1 MPLPFLAAGLA
12 ILLGVKAH
20 SKAGELN
27 EQAKNI
33 AEHAETMYEAQRQQT
48 QKAKKQVLKELTR
61 VGQQKKMILLHPMQ
75 SFLASYGK
83 LKKVGLVNSQGIDEL
98 SRLPQFPFE
107 EKDALQLEQLTD
119 VYQSIGT
126 SAAEGAA
133 VGALAGL
140 AVTGTGTILSASAG
154 AATAAGVAGATLD
167 VAGTALGA
175 VAAAPLSLLVAPVAV
190 FTGLSAY
197 SQAKDNLSKAKT
209 NLAEV
214 EEACEE
220 MKTTAVLCEGIV
232 KKAKMYEKLM
242 MALTEL
248 FCHSIALQNAIIQ
261 KKEKKSRSFFNRWRG
276 SNRPFTDDELK
287 VFAVSRSLA
296 GALKALI
303 DVPMLDDG
311 KISQAAEAKYQAVGA
326 CLPAYTQDI
335 KAVSTV
341 HRSLWKSARKEQELL
356 LAPVAESLI
365 GMVKPT
371 GFFAKGWANKVLVYT
386 IRSVSAV
393 LLLVSAWNEAQS
405 YLLQFVLCLAM
416 CGLAYLDQKYS
427 FWYRDKSDALGFLVM
442 CLAGLI
448 FMGHGVSLVWS
459 HSRYLMGFIWLIF
472 GLGVPCLGL
481 VTTPDDDE
489 VYPINYSFTS
499 VAWMVPIIILLGGLV
514 GKIWGL
520 VGKIW
525 NWIF

>member
-48 QKAKKQVLKELTR
+48 QKAKKQVLKKLTR

-175 VAAAPLSLLVAPVAV
+175 VAAAPLSLFVAPVAV

-232 KKAKMYEKLM
+232 KKAKMYEELM

-261 KKEKKSRSFFNRWRG
+261 KKEKKSC
-276 SNRPFTDDELK
+276 PFTDDELK

-296 GALKALI
+296 GALKSLI

-311 KISQAAEAKYQAVGA
+311 KISQAAEAKYQAVDA
-326 CLPAYTQDI
+326 CLPAYTQNI

-365 GMVKPT
+365 DMHGMVKPT

-416 CGLAYLDQKYS
+416 YGLAYLDQKYS
-427 FWYRDKSDALGFLVM
+427 FWYRDKFIVLEFLVM

-472 GLGVPCLGL
+472 GLGVACLGL
-481 VTTPDDDE
+481 VTSPDDDDE
-489 VYPINYSFTS
+489 VYPINHGFTG
-499 VAWMVPIIILLGGLV
+499 VACIVPIIILLGGLV
-514 GKIWGL
+514 GKIW
-520 VGKIW
+520 

>member
-1 MPLPFLAAGLA
+1 MPLPFLAAGIA

-33 AEHAETMYEAQRQQT
+33 AEHAETMYKAQRQQT
-48 QKAKKQVLKELTR
+48 QKAKKKVLKELTR

-133 VGALAGL
+133 MGALAGL

-154 AATAAGVAGATLD
+154 AATVAGVAGATLD

-175 VAAAPLSLLVAPVAV
+175 VAAAPLSLFVAPVAI

-209 NLAEV
+209 NHAEV

-220 MKTTAVLCEGIV
+220 MKTTAVLCKGIV
-232 KKAKMYEKLM
+232 KKTKMYEELM

-261 KKEKKSRSFFNRWRG
+261 KKEKKSR
-276 SNRPFTDDELK
+276 PFTDDELK

-296 GALKALI
+296 GALKSLI

-311 KISQAAEAKYQAVGA
+311 KISQAAEAKYQAVDA
-326 CLPAYTQDI
+326 CLPAYTQNI

-365 GMVKPT
+365 DMHGMVKPT

-386 IRSVSAV
+386 IRSMSAV

-416 CGLAYLDQKYS
+416 FGLACLDQKYS
-427 FWYRDKSDALGFLVM
+427 FWYRDKFNVLEFLVM

-448 FMGHGVSLVWS
+448 FMGHGISLVWS
-459 HSRYLMGFIWLIF
+459 HSRYLMGFIWLMF
-472 GLGVPCLGL
+472 GLFVAGIGL
-481 VTTPDDDE
+481 VASIGFGTPPNDDDDE
-489 VYPINYSFTS
+489 LDPMGFTDC
-499 VAWMVPIIILLGGLV
+499 ACAVPFYILLGGLV
-514 GKIWGL
+514 GKIW
-520 VGKIW
+520 

>member
-48 QKAKKQVLKELTR
+48 QNAKKQVLKELTR

-119 VYQSIGT
+119 VYQSVGT

-175 VAAAPLSLLVAPVAV
+175 VAAAPLSLFVAPVAI

-209 NLAEV
+209 NLAEA

-232 KKAKMYEKLM
+232 KKAKMYEQLM

-248 FCHSIALQNAIIQ
+248 FCQSVALQNAIIQ

-276 SNRPFTDDELK
+276 SSRSFTDEELK

-311 KISQAAEAKYQAVGA
+311 KISQAAEAKYQAVDA
-326 CLPAYTQDI
+326 CLPAYRQDV
-335 KAVSTV
+335 KAVNIA
-341 HRSLWKSARKEQELL
+341 HRSLRKSARKEQDLL

-365 GMVKPT
+365 DMHGMVKPT
-371 GFFAKGWANKVLVYT
+371 GFFASGWANKALVYT

-416 CGLAYLDQKYS
+416 YGLAYLDQKYS
-427 FWYRDKSDALGFLVM
+427 FWYRDKLNRLEILVM
-442 CLAGLI
+442 YLASLI
-448 FMGHGVSLVWS
+448 LMGHGISLLWS
-459 HSRYLMGFIWLIF
+459 HGRYLMGFAWLMF
-472 GLGVPCLGL
+472 GLCIAVAGVA
-481 VTTPDDDE
+481 DHWDE
-489 VYPINYSFTS
+489 EDNDNSPLDYGFTGH
-499 VAWMVPIIILLGGLV
+499 ACMVPLIILLGGLV
-514 GKIWGL
+514 GKIWDWL
-520 VGKIW
+520 
-525 NWIF
+525 